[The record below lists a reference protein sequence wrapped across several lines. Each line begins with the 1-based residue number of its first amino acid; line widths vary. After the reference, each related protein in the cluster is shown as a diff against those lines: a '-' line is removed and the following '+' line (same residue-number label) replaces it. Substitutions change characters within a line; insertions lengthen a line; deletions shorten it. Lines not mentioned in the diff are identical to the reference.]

1 MDTEEIKK
9 VATGN
14 QKKAVMINGKLYQP
28 GQWRPGTSGNPS
40 GGVKKKQ
47 FRDYFDE
54 EEEEDLINR
63 VKQVLK
69 KRPEILKMAI
79 EHMFGKPRQNIGL
92 DGGEGKPI
100 IVNISKE
107 IADKNGINNPN
118 PEASGDSKGQ
128 AQV

>member
-1 MDTEEIKK
+1 MEEEKKIPDTQEKSETELAPI
-9 VATGN
+9 VRDVHGRFA
-14 QKKAVMINGKLYQP
+14 P
-28 GQWRPGTSGNPS
+28 GHSGNPL
-40 GGVKKKQ
+40 GGPRKKT
-47 FRDYFDE
+47 FRDYFSDE
-54 EEEEDLINR
+54 EEADMIER
-63 VKQVLK
+63 VKTVLK
-69 KRPEILKMAI
+69 KRPEILKMAV
-79 EHMFGKPRQNIGL
+79 EHLFGKPRQNIGL